1 MAIRSPIA
9 SAWRSVLAAAL
20 LFGLAACATPPE
32 GDDPEA
38 LADWEAINDPLEPLN
53 RSIFE
58 VNLAL
63 DRWIFRPAAQGYRW
77 LLPEF
82 IRDAIHN
89 VLSNAGE
96 PVNFFNALLQGDVER
111 AGTVLGRLLVNT
123 TIGLGGAFD
132 VAGRKMGLDP
142 VEEDFGQTLA
152 VWGAEDDGGYLML
165 PVLGPSSVRD
175 GIGRGVDIFLDPLT
189 YVLANSDGADVAG
202 YTVAVVG
209 GLDQRERNLETLDEI
224 QRTSIDFYAAIRSL
238 YRQRRQDMINN
249 GVPATDVDPFF
260 SDMPEYLDDSELSY
274 VE

>member
-1 MAIRSPIA
+1 M
-9 SAWRSVLAAAL
+9 
-20 LFGLAACATPPE
+20 FGLAACATPPE

-38 LADWEAINDPLEPLN
+38 LADWEATNDPLEPLN
-53 RSIFE
+53 RNIFE
-58 VNLAL
+58 INLAL
-63 DRWIFRPAAQGYRW
+63 DRWIFRPAAEGYRW

-96 PVNFFNALLQGDVER
+96 PVNFFNALLQGDLER
-111 AGTVLGRLLVNT
+111 AGTVLGRLLVNS

-132 VAGRKMGLDP
+132 VAGRKVGLDP
-142 VEEDFGQTLA
+142 VNEDFGQTLA

-165 PVLGPSSVRD
+165 PILGPSSVRD
-175 GIGRGVDIFLDPLT
+175 GIGRGVDVFLDPLT
-189 YVLANSDGADVAG
+189 YVLANSDSAAVAG
-202 YTVAVVG
+202 YTMAVIG